1 MTRLPPVSQSLPAIR
16 DAGAGHDV
24 SGQLDV
30 TVIICAY
37 TEARWHLT
45 QAAVQSVLDQEPGP
59 KQLLL
64 VVDHNERLAARAR
77 QEYPDLTVL
86 ESEGV
91 PGLSGARN
99 TGLRAAACG
108 IAAFLDDD
116 AAARPGWLASLVQPY
131 DNPQV
136 VATGGGI
143 YPVWPAGTPR
153 WMPPEY
159 YWVVGCSYRGLP
171 DTTSVVRNP
180 IGANMSMRTD
190 DALAVG
196 GFDAVV
202 GRIGSKPR
210 GCEETELAIRL
221 TANRPGSAV
230 LYVPSAVVDHSVSR
244 ERVTFSY
251 FVRRN
256 WHEGQSKAA
265 VVRLAGANAGLARER
280 RQVLVVLPAAIFHD
294 LRKFCSGDG
303 SAMLRIAATVTG
315 FIAAAGGYMAAS
327 GLRVLQRRR

>member
-1 MTRLPPVSQSLPAIR
+1 MTGVPVAQPQAALNG
-16 DAGAGHDV
+16 GAPGSDFG
-24 SGQLDV
+24 GQLDV

-37 TEARWHLT
+37 TELRWPLT
-45 QAAVQSVLDQEPGP
+45 QAAVESVLAQEPAP

-64 VVDHNERLAARAR
+64 VIDHNEPLATRAR

-86 ESEGV
+86 DSEGA

-99 TGLRAAACG
+99 TGMRAAACG
-108 IAAFLDDD
+108 ITVFLDDD

-131 DNPQV
+131 DDPQV

-143 YPVWPAGTPR
+143 YPVWPARTPR
-153 WMPPEY
+153 WMPPEF

-180 IGANMSMRTD
+180 IGANMSMRTAE
-190 DALAVG
+190 ALAVG
-196 GFDAVV
+196 GFDAVIGRV
-202 GRIGSKPR
+202 GTKPR

-221 TANRPGSAV
+221 TASQPGSAV
-230 LYVPSAVVDHSVSR
+230 LYVPAAVVDHNVSR

-265 VVRLAGANAGLARER
+265 VVRLAGANAGLERER
-280 RQVLVVLPAAIFHD
+280 RQVLAVLPAAILRD
-294 LRKFCSGDG
+294 LRKFCKGDA

-315 FIAAAGGYMAAS
+315 FVAAAGGYLAAS
-327 GLRVLQRRR
+327 ARRRLAT

>member
-1 MTRLPPVSQSLPAIR
+1 MTGVPVAQPQAAL
-16 DAGAGHDV
+16 GAPGSDFG
-24 SGQLDV
+24 GQLDV

-37 TEARWHLT
+37 TELRWPLT
-45 QAAVQSVLDQEPGP
+45 QAAVESVLAQEPAP

-64 VVDHNERLAARAR
+64 VIDHNEPLATRAR

-86 ESEGV
+86 DSEGA

-99 TGLRAAACG
+99 TGMRAAACG
-108 IAAFLDDD
+108 ITVFLDDD

-131 DNPQV
+131 DDPQV

-153 WMPPEY
+153 WMPPEF

-180 IGANMSMRTD
+180 IGANMSMRTAE
-190 DALAVG
+190 ALAVG
-196 GFDAVV
+196 GFDAVIGRV
-202 GRIGSKPR
+202 GTKPR

-221 TANRPGSAV
+221 TASQPGSAV
-230 LYVPSAVVDHSVSR
+230 LYVPAAVVDHNVSR
-244 ERVTFSY
+244 ERVTFGY
-251 FVRRN
+251 FIRRN

-265 VVRLAGANAGLARER
+265 VVSLAGASAGLERER
-280 RQVLVVLPAAIFHD
+280 RQVLAVLPAAIFRD
-294 LRKFCSGDG
+294 LRKFCKGEA
-303 SAMLRIAATVTG
+303 SAMLRIAATVMG
-315 FIAAAGGYMAAS
+315 FVAAAGGYVAAS
-327 GLRVLQRRR
+327 ARRAPGI

>member
-1 MTRLPPVSQSLPAIR
+1 MTRSSALQSQPA
-16 DAGAGHDV
+16 AWGTPAGHDAG
-24 SGQLDV
+24 GQLDV

-37 TEARWHLT
+37 TEARWDLT
-45 QAAVQSVLDQEPGP
+45 KAAVRSVLAQEPGP

-64 VVDHNERLAARAR
+64 VIDHNERLAAQAR
-77 QEYPDLTVL
+77 EEYPDLTVL
-86 ESEGV
+86 ESEGA

-99 TGLRAAACG
+99 TGLRSAACG

-131 DNPQV
+131 EDPQV

-143 YPVWPAGTPR
+143 YPAWPAGTPR
-153 WMPPEY
+153 WMPPEF

-180 IGANMSMRTD
+180 IGANMSMRTAE
-190 DALAVG
+190 ALAVG
-196 GFDAVV
+196 GFDSVIGRV
-202 GRIGSKPR
+202 GTKPR

-221 TANRPGSAV
+221 TASQPGSAI
-230 LYVPSAVVDHSVSR
+230 LYVPAAAVDHNVSR
-244 ERVTFSY
+244 DRVTFGY
-251 FVRRN
+251 FIRRN

-265 VVRLAGANAGLARER
+265 VVRLAGASAGLERER
-280 RQVLVVLPAAIFHD
+280 RQVLAVLPAAIFRD
-294 LRKFCSGDG
+294 LRKFCSGDA

-315 FIAAAGGYMAAS
+315 FVAAAGGYVAAS
-327 GLRVLQRRR
+327 ARRALAP